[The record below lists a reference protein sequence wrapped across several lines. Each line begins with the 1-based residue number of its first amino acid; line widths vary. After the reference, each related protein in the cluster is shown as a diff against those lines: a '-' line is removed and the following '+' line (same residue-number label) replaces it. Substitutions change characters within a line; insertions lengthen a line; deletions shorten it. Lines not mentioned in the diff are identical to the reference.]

1 MRNFPHQVNQ
11 IPKIKGALWVVWQ
24 LAMDDRDVGDD
35 GVLGYAVARAGIYT
49 FRSLLRPSFQE
60 LEAAIQREQGKQPSN
75 QGPRT
80 FARDLRRTLL
90 LLGFLDHPE
99 PSDWRVTSSGQRVLD
114 LPDPPDPEAT
124 ALWTDAVVNLG
135 LPDPSVGDIIH
146 PARNML
152 KIVTSR
158 PGVEKRWLAFALD
171 MRDDSDAELDRV
183 MALPRLPFRATLES
197 IGAGQYIAANAVKI
211 LPSLLEQLGLMSIQG
226 GTCNL
231 TPSGLALISATQVL
245 SREQRFITRQV
256 RRGRT
261 ITEPADIPEHPS
273 VPGRIRGTEEQLH
286 SMALLEERTSQ
297 HQQLVREIANLLRF
311 SGRVS
316 EIRVSDDAFDVLA
329 LSGARPEV
337 LLIEAKTLRNDAL
350 IQARIALG
358 QLLFYEFFDIRP
370 IAEGR
375 CIRKVVVFDSEPGQ
389 QAREFLT
396 AYDVACLV
404 YGQDTLRVP
413 AGFEEYFSSV

>member
-11 IPKIKGALWVVWQ
+11 IPKIKAALRVVRQ
-24 LAMDDRDVGDD
+24 LAMDGRDVGDD
-35 GVLGYAVARAGIYT
+35 GVLGYAIARAGIYT
-49 FRSLLRPSFQE
+49 FRNLSRPSFQE
-60 LEAAIQREQGKQPSN
+60 LENAIQREQRKQQSN

-99 PSDWRVTSSGQRVLD
+99 PCDWRVTISGQRVLD

-124 ALWTDAVVNLG
+124 ALWTDGVVNLS
-135 LPDPSVGDIIH
+135 LTDPSVVDIIH
-146 PARNML
+146 PTRNML
-152 KIVTSR
+152 KIVASS

-171 MRDDSDAELDRV
+171 MRDDSDAELNRV
-183 MALPRLPFRATLES
+183 MALQRLPFRAALES
-197 IGAGQYIAANAVKI
+197 IGAGQYMAANAVKI

-245 SREQRFITRQV
+245 LPEQRFITRQV

-261 ITEPADIPEHPS
+261 IVEPADITEHPS
-273 VPGRIRGTEEQLH
+273 ALGRIRGTEEQIH

-297 HQQLVREIANLLRF
+297 HQQIVKKIVKLLTNSRQ
-311 SGRVS
+311 VS
-316 EIRVSDDAFDVLA
+316 EIRTSDDAFDVLA
-329 LSGARPEV
+329 FSGTRPEI

-350 IQARIALG
+350 IQSRIALG
-358 QLLFYEFFDIRP
+358 QLFFYEFFDIRP
-370 IAEGR
+370 IAGGR
-375 CIRKVVVFDSEPGQ
+375 YIKKVVAFDSEPGQ

-404 YGQDTLRVP
+404 SGQDTLLIP
-413 AGFEEYFSSV
+413 AGLEEYFQSG